1 MNDFSIFL
9 MLTTAI
15 AIGWLLGRFQRLP
28 NTSSSKNITPYGS
41 GFLVSEVPDHALDSF
56 LAALDVNSD
65 TLETHLA
72 LGAIYRRKGEID
84 RAIRIH
90 EHLLTKKDLNRVQL
104 ELAEFELATDY
115 QKAGLLDRA
124 EKYLQNLVETSS
136 TCRRPSLMS
145 LLDIYQQSKE
155 WRKAV
160 NVANLLTEDS
170 NDRHLKREMNRLR
183 SHFYCEIA
191 RLGIKEHDFLGA
203 RRALDRAEQY
213 SSENSRSALLR
224 VELELVLNRGA
235 NAISSLRSLVDRAV
249 EFPDAMISLL
259 EQMSESKIDR
269 TTYRELLEFIYTK
282 FPVPDVARLL
292 FSELN
297 TSEGEASAFRFLLN
311 ELSEHPTAIG
321 LREALGS
328 GAYSEEKHPIIPILT
343 ALISREEEVGR
354 LYRCSSCGFNG
365 HSWHWQCPTCHRW
378 DSMTYVSELGFFGVD
393 KTV

>member
-28 NTSSSKNITPYGS
+28 NTSASKNITPYGA
-41 GFLVSEVPDHALDSF
+41 GFLVSDVPDHALDSF

-90 EHLLTKKDLNRVQL
+90 EHLLTKKDLSPVQL

-124 EKYLQNLVETSS
+124 EKYLQNLVESS
-136 TCRRPSLMS
+136 QTCRRPALMS
-145 LLDIYQQSKE
+145 LLDIYQHSKE
-155 WRKAV
+155 WHKAV

-170 NDRHLKREMNRLR
+170 NDRQLKLEMNRLR
-183 SHFYCEIA
+183 SHFYCELAQI
-191 RLGIKEHDFLGA
+191 GIKEYDFLGA

-213 SSENSRSALLR
+213 ATDNSRSELLR
-224 VELELVLNRGA
+224 VELELVLNRSSK
-235 NAISSLRSLVDRAV
+235 AISSLRTLVDRAV
-249 EFPDAMISLL
+249 VFPDAMVSLL
-259 EQMSESKIDR
+259 EQMSNTELNRKE
-269 TTYRELLEFIYTK
+269 YLELLEFIFSK
-282 FPVPDVARLL
+282 FPVPDVVRLI

-297 TSEGEASAFRFLLN
+297 KSEGESAAIHFLLK

-321 LREALGS
+321 LKEALGR
-328 GAYSEEKHPIIPILT
+328 GAYSDEKHPIIPVLT

-354 LYRCSSCGFNG
+354 HYRCGSCGFNG

-378 DSMTYVSELGFFGVD
+378 DSMTYVSESGFFGVD
-393 KTV
+393 KAV

>member
-9 MLTTAI
+9 MLATAI

-28 NTSSSKNITPYGS
+28 NTSSSKNIRPYGA
-41 GFLVSEVPDHALDSF
+41 GFLVSDVPDHALDSF

-90 EHLLTKKDLNRVQL
+90 EHLLSKKDLTSVQL

-115 QKAGLLDRA
+115 QKAGVLDRA

-136 TCRRPSLMS
+136 ACRSPSLMS
-145 LLDIYQQSKE
+145 LLEIYQQSKE

-170 NDRHLKREMNRLR
+170 NDRQLKREMNRLR
-183 SHFYCEIA
+183 SHFYCELA
-191 RLGIKEHDFLGA
+191 RIGLKEHDFLGA

-213 SSENSRSALLR
+213 ASENSRSELLR
-224 VELELVLNRGA
+224 VELEMALNRYS
-235 NAISSLRSLVDRAV
+235 NAVSSLKALINRAV
-249 EFPDAMISLL
+249 DFPDAMVSLL
-259 EQMSESKIDR
+259 EDMANSEVNPAE
-269 TTYRELLEFIYTK
+269 YRDLLEFIYVK
-282 FPVPDVARLL
+282 FPIPDIARLL
-292 FSELN
+292 FNELN
-297 TSEGEASAFRFLLN
+297 KHEGEAAAIRFLLQ
-311 ELSEHPTAIG
+311 ELSEHPSAAG
-321 LREALGS
+321 LREALGN
-328 GAYSEEKHPIIPILT
+328 GAYSDEGHPILPILT
-343 ALISREEEVGR
+343 ALIGRDEEIGR
-354 LYRCSSCGFNG
+354 HYRCGSCGFNG

-378 DSMTYVSELGFFGVD
+378 DSMTYVSESGFFGVD

>member
-28 NTSSSKNITPYGS
+28 NTSSSKKYTPYGTA
-41 GFLVSEVPDHALDSF
+41 FLVSDVPDHALDSF

-90 EHLLTKKDLNRVQL
+90 EHLLTRKELTPVQL

-115 QKAGLLDRA
+115 QKAGLMDRA
-124 EKYLQNLVETSS
+124 EKYLQNLVEVSA

-145 LLDIYQQSKE
+145 LLEMYQHSKE

-170 NDRHLKREMNRLR
+170 NDRQLKREMNRLR

-191 RLGIKEHDFLGA
+191 RAGIKEHDFLGA
-203 RRALDRAEQY
+203 RRALDRADQY
-213 SSENSRSALLR
+213 SSENSRTELLR
-224 VELELVLNRGA
+224 VELELVLNRESK
-235 NAISSLRSLVDRAV
+235 AISSLHGLIDRAL

-259 EQMSESKIDR
+259 ERMAENFSDR
-269 TTYRELLEFIYTK
+269 AAYRELLETIYAK

-297 TSEGEASAFRFLLN
+297 STQGEAAALQFLLT
-311 ELSEHPTAIG
+311 ELSEHPTSIG
-321 LREALGS
+321 LKEALGS
-328 GAYSEEKHPIIPILT
+328 GAYTEEKHPIIPVLT

-354 LYRCSSCGFNG
+354 LYRCGSCGFNG
-365 HSWHWQCPTCHRW
+365 HAWHWQCPTCHRW

>member
-9 MLTTAI
+9 MLATAI

-28 NTSSSKNITPYGS
+28 NTSSSKKYTPYGTA
-41 GFLVSEVPDHALDSF
+41 FLVSDVPDHALDTF
-56 LAALDVNSD
+56 LAALDVNND

-90 EHLLTKKDLNRVQL
+90 EHLLTKKDLNQVQL

-115 QKAGLLDRA
+115 QKAGLMDRA
-124 EKYLQNLVETSS
+124 EKYLQNLVEVSA

-145 LLDIYQQSKE
+145 LLEIYQHSKE

-170 NDRHLKREMNRLR
+170 NDRQLKREMNRLR
-183 SHFYCEIA
+183 SHFYCELAKI
-191 RLGIKEHDFLGA
+191 GIKEHDFLGA

-213 SSENSRSALLR
+213 SSENSRSELLR
-224 VELELVLNRGA
+224 VELELVLNRQSK
-235 NAISSLRSLVDRAV
+235 AISALRSLVDRAL

-259 EQMSESKIDR
+259 EDMSGQLTDR
-269 TTYRELLEFIYTK
+269 VAYMELLEFIYSK
-282 FPVPDVARLL
+282 FPVPDIARLL
-292 FSELN
+292 FCEFN
-297 TSEGEASAFRFLLN
+297 ETEGESAAYRFLLK
-311 ELSEHPTAIG
+311 ELSEHPTSGG
-321 LREALGS
+321 LREVLGS
-328 GAYSEEKHPIIPILT
+328 GIFAEEKHAIIPILT
-343 ALISREEEVGR
+343 ALISREDEVGR
-354 LYRCSSCGFNG
+354 HYQCGSCGFHG
-365 HSWHWQCPTCHRW
+365 HIWHWQCPTCHRW
-378 DSMTYVSELGFFGVD
+378 DSMTYISESGFFGVD